1 MESDVLIDLH
11 RNFIKNQKRQI
22 ELANQLIEHA
32 NGNEEIIRLAN
43 ELIKSCEKS
52 IGIEQSINKNYGKE
66 RYLEGVNKRSSHA
79 KFL

>member
-1 MESDVLIDLH
+1 MENDILDSH
-11 RNFIKNQKRQI
+11 RNFIENQKRQI
-22 ELANQLIEHA
+22 ELANQLIKYD
-32 NGNEEIIRLAN
+32 NEDMIRTAK